1 MQQFVSDYMEGAH
14 PKILEKLL
22 ETNMEKTDGYGLD
35 PYSES
40 AREKI
45 RKAVGAPE
53 AEIYFLAGGT
63 QTNETVISSVLR
75 PYEGVIAANTG
86 HVNTHEAGA
95 IEHGG
100 HKVLT
105 IAGEEGRLSAE
116 KIRLWAEKFLSD
128 ANHEHEVA
136 PGMVYISHPTEY
148 GTLYTKEELTK
159 IREVCLHYG
168 MKLFLDGARL
178 GYGLAAEGTDLSL
191 KDIAALTDVFYIGGT
206 KVGALFG
213 EAVVFPKP
221 GLVPH
226 FYTITKQH
234 GARIF
239 YRCPCHFSHI
249 GKEEAADGS
258 NQESVKGNGKG
269 MVSLFQR
276 IAAEN
281 RVQSIAKPCSQPH
294 ADSRC

>member
-213 EAVVFPKP
+213 EAVP
-221 GLVPH
+221 
-226 FYTITKQH
+226 
-234 GARIF
+234 R
-239 YRCPCHFSHI
+239 
-249 GKEEAADGS
+249 DGS
-258 NQESVKGNGKG
+258 PVFSSTSCSRTVCMRRSEPMRSGLRAGSGRRFLRRG
-269 MVSLFQR
+269 MNF
-276 IAAEN
+276 I
-281 RVQSIAKPCSQPH
+281 SIPRPTRS
-294 ADSRC
+294 SRS

>member
-1 MQQFVSDYMEGAH
+1 MEGAH

-191 KDIAALTDVFYIGGT
+191 KDIAALTDVFYPQVEELIAQLQQYADENGFGDGFPQLGKFQGLYRKGIG
-206 KVGALFG
+206 
-213 EAVVFPKP
+213 EINIPDD
-221 GLVPH
+221 
-226 FYTITKQH
+226 
-234 GARIF
+234 
-239 YRCPCHFSHI
+239 S
-249 GKEEAADGS
+249 GS
-258 NQESVKGNGKG
+258 LRLE
-269 MVSLFQR
+269 
-276 IAAEN
+276 
-281 RVQSIAKPCSQPH
+281 QPF
-294 ADSRC
+294 